1 MSSSGFSEVIDRYRV
16 GFQGLVWVV
25 IARGFDDKLRYFVE
39 EPSLNTF
46 LLSLKNSVSQRIL
59 SDVGVL
65 KEVSSFLT
73 FDEGYSYVKNLVV
86 DVCRKVFGRRC
97 NGVSQD
103 ELNAVSYYVLRDFV
117 GYGEIDPFVRDQEI
131 EDITCDGVER
141 PIHVFHRRFEWLET
155 NKKLDERA
163 LETVVRKLAYRADR
177 EASIAQPIV
186 EGVIRPEGYRVHI
199 VLDAISTHGHSFT
212 IRKYRERPFT
222 VVELVNSNMVDAGV
236 AGLLWLA
243 AENKQGAIF
252 YGPTGSGKTTL
263 LNAIAMLLAPEM
275 KIVTAEDTQEIRLP
289 FHENWMSMVTRL
301 SSDPAVQNITIQA
314 QIESAMRQRPD
325 VLIVGEIRSR
335 ESYSFFQAVSTGH
348 GGLTTI
354 HAENMASLIRR
365 LLTPPMS
372 VPPSLVATA
381 KLLIQVQRL
390 LYKDSVIRRVTYI
403 HEIEGYDPVEN
414 RLSVKLVCK
423 WSREKDS
430 WLFNLRDSRL
440 IKDVAD
446 LLLLNYEDVLEDL
459 RKRATVLLYAT
470 KKNMDIVQ
478 LHTLV
483 RRYRR
488 EPDKV
493 YREAVE
499 FVKEPYT
506 FKAFDEVEREYF

>member
-1 MSSSGFSEVIDRYRV
+1 
-16 GFQGLVWVV
+16 
-25 IARGFDDKLRYFVE
+25 
-39 EPSLNTF
+39 
-46 LLSLKNSVSQRIL
+46 
-59 SDVGVL
+59 
-65 KEVSSFLT
+65 
-73 FDEGYSYVKNLVV
+73 
-86 DVCRKVFGRRC
+86 
-97 NGVSQD
+97 
-103 ELNAVSYYVLRDFV
+103 
-117 GYGEIDPFVRDQEI
+117 
-131 EDITCDGVER
+131 
-141 PIHVFHRRFEWLET
+141 
-155 NKKLDERA
+155 
-163 LETVVRKLAYRADR
+163 
-177 EASIAQPIV
+177 
-186 EGVIRPEGYRVHI
+186 
-199 VLDAISTHGHSFT
+199 
-212 IRKYRERPFT
+212 
-222 VVELVNSNMVDAGV
+222 MVDAGV

-275 KIVTAEDTQEIRLP
+275 KIVTAEDTQ
-289 FHENWMSMVTRL
+289 
-301 SSDPAVQNITIQA
+301 DITIQA

-459 RKRATVLLYAT
+459 RKRATVLLYAA

-483 RRYRR
+483 R
-488 EPDKV
+488 
-493 YREAVE
+493 
-499 FVKEPYT
+499 
-506 FKAFDEVEREYF
+506 